1 MNDLRKKAF
10 LRGMGSV
17 MDIYPSEDIYERSIP
32 KGTAEE
38 RLGQIWSRV
47 GDRIRFGIEV
57 VGEEASAKQQAERD

>member
-32 KGTAEE
+32 KGTVED

-47 GDRIRFGIEV
+47 GDHVRFGIEV
-57 VGEEASAKQQAERD
+57 VGEEAAAKQQAESD